1 MATYALS
8 DNASQR
14 STSPTPNRSRQT
26 QTRLDNYFQGGDSET
41 ASSRTGEGLQSH
53 IIHEVSE
60 PVSPEVG
67 PVLGKSPGTSIIA
80 DMLRRSPPST
90 SPEDADQTPVNRG
103 SYNGDEQ
110 SIVGQRPSS
119 QLSDRAHSSEITPL
133 LRKDAADA
141 PRHHDWIRG
150 EDDIEGQKDA
160 HHAAKHSIRQALAY
174 PASRVRDAFRV
185 AINPKTWSGKAI
197 LQNVVL
203 APLATLPAVI
213 LGLLMNVLDA
223 LSYGMIL
230 FPLGQPIFQNLGPA
244 GISMFYVST
253 IISQLVYS
261 CGGSIFKGGIGSE
274 MIEVVPFFH
283 AMAFSIIQEVGEE
296 NPAAVIA
303 TTITTYALSSIITGL
318 VFFLMGYF
326 NFGYIV
332 GFIPRHILIG
342 CIGGVGFFL
351 VVTGIEVTAR
361 LDGNLNYNLVTLQKL
376 FQLDTLPLWLI
387 PLSLA
392 IFLFAAQHKIS
403 SKYFLPGFIVT
414 IPLVF
419 YFFVFS
425 MDQLEPSGLRQSGW
439 IFDGPE
445 AGEPW
450 WYFYTLYGM

>member
-1 MATYALS
+1 LATYALS

-14 STSPTPNRSRQT
+14 STSPTPHRSRQT
-26 QTRLDNYFQGGDSET
+26 QTRLENYFQGGDSET
-41 ASSRTGEGLQSH
+41 ASSRTGEGLQNH
-53 IIHEVSE
+53 TIHEVSE

-90 SPEDADQTPVNRG
+90 SPEDVDQTPINRR
-103 SYNGDEQ
+103 SQDGDDESNVDRRQ
-110 SIVGQRPSS
+110 SS
-119 QLSDRAHSSEITPL
+119 QTTDRAQLSEITPL
-133 LRKDAADA
+133 LGKDVVDGS
-141 PRHHDWIRG
+141 RHRDWIRG

-160 HHAAKHSIRQALAY
+160 QQVSRYSLRQAIAY
-174 PASRVRDAFRV
+174 PVSKARDALSIV
-185 AINPKTWSGKAI
+185 INPKAWSGKAI

-203 APLATLPAVI
+203 APVATLPAVI

-230 FPLGQPIFQNLGPA
+230 FPLGQPIFENLGPA

-283 AMAFSIIQEVGEE
+283 AMAFSIMQEVGEE

-303 TTITTYALSSIITGL
+303 TTITTYALSSVITGL

-351 VVTGIEVTAR
+351 MVTGIEVTAR
-361 LDGNLNYNLVTLQKL
+361 LEGNLNYNLATLQKL

-387 PLSLA
+387 PLTLA

-425 MDQLEPSGLRQSGW
+425 IDQLEPSGLRQSGW